1 MSVGVGEGLHGG
13 ISEGRE
19 EVSSQMCGWVVSDL
33 GGWYVSMRLSGKCM
47 STLEWAVSNSARR

>member
-1 MSVGVGEGLHGG
+1 MGEGLHGG

-19 EVSSQMCGWVVSDL
+19 ELSSQMCGWVVSDL